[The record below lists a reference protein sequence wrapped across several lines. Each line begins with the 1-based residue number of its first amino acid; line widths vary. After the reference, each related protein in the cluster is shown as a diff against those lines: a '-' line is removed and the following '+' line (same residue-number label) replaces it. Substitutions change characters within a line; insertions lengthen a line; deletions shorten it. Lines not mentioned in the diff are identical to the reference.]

1 MMALGGLEIF
11 SGALIG
17 GLWLVFIGLFL
28 RSAAM
33 SEYQGTIIGHLL
45 HGILSL
51 SQVRNCSPEDRAHKK
66 VADIMRALDPP
77 IEIPPQVSAM
87 DAVHKM
93 NEAKS
98 GRLVVVDNGK
108 LVGLITNSGVM
119 RFMQIRA

>member
-1 MMALGGLEIF
+1 
-11 SGALIG
+11 
-17 GLWLVFIGLFL
+17 
-28 RSAAM
+28 
-33 SEYQGTIIGHLL
+33 
-45 HGILSL
+45 
-51 SQVRNCSPEDRAHKK
+51 
-66 VADIMRALDPP
+66 MRALDPP

-119 RFMQIRA
+119 RFMQIRAQLEAKTETK